1 MAHGFRAAM
10 VCIRTYIRKYN
21 LRTIEEIIGRWAPWG
36 DGNNPTRYT
45 QRVVNT
51 WPDDFTKETIIDYT
65 SQDQM
70 SKLVFAMAIVEN
82 GSEPLMEDC
91 YKAFQM
97 I

>member
-1 MAHGFRAAM
+1 
-10 VCIRTYIRKYN
+10 
-21 LRTIEEIIGRWAPWG
+21 
-36 DGNNPTRYT
+36 
-45 QRVVNT
+45 
-51 WPDDFTKETIIDYT
+51 
-65 SQDQM
+65 M